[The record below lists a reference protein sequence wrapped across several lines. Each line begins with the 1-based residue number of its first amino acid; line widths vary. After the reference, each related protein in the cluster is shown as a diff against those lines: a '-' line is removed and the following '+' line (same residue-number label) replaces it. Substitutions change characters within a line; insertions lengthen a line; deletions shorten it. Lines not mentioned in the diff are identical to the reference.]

1 MTKNF
6 THDKKRLLHGW
17 DAVYDLEEFIL
28 AYHLAPLAARD
39 IFAKVGPRRLDLAH
53 ATDAQSTATGD
64 GRRATKRNARSAK
77 TTSRCLSEVRCAGAT
92 TRAGCFIDG
101 D

>member
-39 IFAKVGPRRLDLAH
+39 IFAKVGPRRLDLAN
-53 ATDAQSTATGD
+53 AMDARSTATGD
-64 GRRATKRNARSAK
+64 EAKRALGQNN
-77 TTSRCLSEVRCAGAT
+77 LPVLE
-92 TRAGCFIDG
+92 
-101 D
+101 

>member
-64 GRRATKRNARSAK
+64 GRR
-77 TTSRCLSEVRCAGAT
+77 SE
-92 TRAGCFIDG
+92 TRARPKQPPGA
-101 D
+101 